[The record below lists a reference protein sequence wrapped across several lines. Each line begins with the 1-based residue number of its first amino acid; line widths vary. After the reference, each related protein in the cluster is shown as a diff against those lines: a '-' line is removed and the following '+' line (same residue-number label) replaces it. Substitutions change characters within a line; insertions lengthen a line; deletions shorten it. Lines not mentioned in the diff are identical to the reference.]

1 MHAGF
6 TKYESVR
13 KHRFNLLLITLQLLN
28 HIHITQ
34 DVSRVGM
41 YIYQPD
47 GHLEESDIESTPA
60 TRKEEA
66 QTSTSDKYLT
76 SEILEAMIT
85 EGCHQRDKQPE

>member
-1 MHAGF
+1 
-6 TKYESVR
+6 
-13 KHRFNLLLITLQLLN
+13 
-28 HIHITQ
+28 
-34 DVSRVGM
+34 M